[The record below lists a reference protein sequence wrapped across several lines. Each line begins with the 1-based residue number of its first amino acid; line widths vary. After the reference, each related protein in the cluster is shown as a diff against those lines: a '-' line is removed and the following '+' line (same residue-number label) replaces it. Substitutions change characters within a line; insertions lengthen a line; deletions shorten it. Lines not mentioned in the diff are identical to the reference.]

1 MTMIDDPREDDDTT
15 TTVVDD
21 AATTATDT
29 TVDVAAETDDSTA
42 PDGADDG
49 AATAD
54 DDAGDQ
60 DQSETFPRE
69 YVEKLRKESAGYRER
84 AQRADQLEQRLH
96 TALVAATGRLA
107 DPTDLPFDVGHLDD
121 ADALTA
127 AIDELTERKPH
138 LKTRRLAGDVGQ
150 GAGGAK
156 AGDVNLA
163 DLLRA
168 RA

>member
-1 MTMIDDPREDDDTT
+1 MTTTDDRPEDDDTT

-21 AATTATDT
+21 AATTATDET
-29 TVDVAAETDDSTA
+29 IVDTDDLDDAATTEGGDQDAATVD
-42 PDGADDG
+42 G
-49 AATAD
+49 
-54 DDAGDQ
+54 DAGDEGQ
-60 DQSETFPRE
+60 FPRE

-127 AIDELTERKPH
+127 AIDELVEAKPH

-163 DLLRA
+163 DLLRS

>member
-1 MTMIDDPREDDDTT
+1 MTTTDDLTTDTT
-15 TTVVDD
+15 TVDD
-21 AATTATDT
+21 GTATTTTDLDELSGNQT
-29 TVDVAAETDDSTA
+29 PVPNGTPDEPEPVAAE
-42 PDGADDG
+42 ADD
-49 AATAD
+49 AD
-54 DDAGDQ
+54 DEEQ
-60 DQSETFPRE
+60 PETFPRE

-84 AQRADQLEQRLH
+84 AGQADQLAERLH

-121 ADALTA
+121 AEALTA
-127 AIDELTERKPH
+127 AIDELVERKPH
-138 LKTRRLAGDVGQ
+138 LKTRRPSGDVGQ

-156 AGDVNLA
+156 GTDVNLA